1 MKENY
6 KTPEMILMNP
16 EKRDVI
22 LSSAFIFDDFKLI
35 GEDYYY

>member
-6 KTPEMILMNP
+6 KAPEMILMNP

-22 LSSAFIFDDFKLI
+22 LSSAVIQDDFESQDE
-35 GEDYYY
+35 GSYY